1 MTDKELIQAFR
12 ECMKPAACRDCPR
25 AYRGDSCNI
34 ESFEPTALVERLDAL
49 LAENER
55 LNIELQAMRNAANAY
70 KLMVPKWVRVEER
83 LPEHAGDYL
92 VVLAGTLEM
101 AVLDFDT
108 LPRSW
113 TDGDGVE
120 YAVTHW
126 MPTPLRPE
134 EDKKDG

>member
-1 MTDKELIQAFR
+1 MTDKELIRAFR
-12 ECMKPAACRDCPR
+12 ECGKHLGCDGCPWTFD
-25 AYRGDSCNI
+25 GDGCNI
-34 ESFEPTALVERLDAL
+34 GIFSDSVELMNRLEAL

-55 LNIELQAMRNAANAY
+55 LRAQVHE
-70 KLMVPKWVRVEER
+70 WVSVEDR
-83 LPEHAGDYL
+83 LPDYDGGYL
-92 VVLAGTLEM
+92 VILAGTREM

-108 LPRSW
+108 LSRSW

-134 EDKKDG
+134 EAKKDG

>member
-1 MTDKELIQAFR
+1 MTDKEFIQSFR
-12 ECMKPAACRDCPR
+12 ECMKRPDCEGCPWTFGRD
-25 AYRGDSCNI
+25 GCNI
-34 ESFEPTALVERLDAL
+34 GIFSNPVELVNRLEVL

-55 LNIELQAMRNAANAY
+55 LRAQTHE
-70 KLMVPKWVRVEER
+70 WVSVEDR
-83 LPEHAGDYL
+83 LPDYAGDYL
-92 VVLAGTLEM
+92 AILAGTREM

-134 EDKKDG
+134 EAKKDG

>member
-1 MTDKELIQAFR
+1 MSMDELRKLADSLR
-12 ECMKPAACRDCPR
+12 EHAEWARANEWEVPITLSDDLEAAACLI
-25 AYRGDSCNI
+25 GG
-34 ESFEPTALVERLDAL
+34 
-49 LAENER
+49 
-55 LNIELQAMRNAANAY
+55 AAVGRTHEWA
-70 KLMVPKWVRVEER
+70 RVEER
-83 LPEHAGDYL
+83 LPEYAGDYL